1 MAKPTN
7 RQKHYAI
14 DIAQNLKIPLPVKE
28 TLEEYGKYIATYAE
42 KNREVTDEM
51 KERARKRKATE
62 ETKEKYPIPEVEPRL
77 RLNQNRM
84 LMASEPLNSPEA
96 IIHFM
101 QKYMR
106 GFDREHVFVV
116 NLDAEAHALNVSCVA
131 VGTVTDVATSCRDIF
146 KSVILSN
153 ATGIFLFHNHPCGV
167 SVTPSKEDNNV
178 TREVAECCNLFG
190 IRLLDHIIVNGT
202 EDFYSYRKQSRIF
215 IP

>member
-1 MAKPTN
+1 
-7 RQKHYAI
+7 
-14 DIAQNLKIPLPVKE
+14 
-28 TLEEYGKYIATYAE
+28 
-42 KNREVTDEM
+42 
-51 KERARKRKATE
+51 
-62 ETKEKYPIPEVEPRL
+62 
-77 RLNQNRM
+77 M

>member
-77 RLNQNRM
+77 RLNQNR
-84 LMASEPLNSPEA
+84 LLTTTEPLISPEA
-96 IIHFM
+96 VVKFM

-116 NLDAEAHALNVSCVA
+116 NMDIDGRALNVSCVS
-131 VGTVTDVATSCRDIF
+131 VGTVTGVATSCRDLF
-146 KSVILSN
+146 KTAILSN
-153 ATGIFLFHNHPCGV
+153 AVGILLFHNHPLGAT
-167 SVTPSKEDNNV
+167 VTPSREDDNV
-178 TREVAECCNLFG
+178 TREVAESCNILG
-190 IRLLDHIIVNGT
+190 IRFWDHIIVNGT